1 MMKNLTLR
9 SEISGGFIAMLLLT
23 VAVACV
29 GFSTLSQVVDKAE
42 KVEEISHTIRSMLEI
57 RQHEKNFILHR
68 DADDIDKIKEQISDF
83 KNRAK
88 ETGDKFSDLADKQQ
102 MDTVLALAE
111 VYRNAFLSYADVD
124 NKQKIAQAEM
134 KIAESARKTLEIC
147 YEVHA
152 VQKARM
158 NKQIHI
164 ARNMT
169 TFAVI
174 LAVFSGTLLA
184 FFIPRQVTGS
194 ITKIL
199 ENLTKFSEKM
209 NIAFGQIS
217 YAGQSLDQEI
227 SEQMA
232 VIERISSF
240 FKDMSSVTRQNAN
253 LINRADDIMKKN
265 TLAVDKANSSVKELA
280 DSMEMIIAVSEETSG
295 IVRTID
301 EIAFQTNILALNA
314 AVEAA
319 RAGEAGAGFA
329 VVADEVRNLAMRAA
343 DAAKNTSA
351 LIEGTVKKIKEV
363 SELVSC
369 SDKGFSEVSGNI
381 GIIAALF
388 GGIAATS
395 KEQIRKG
402 GQVDRAVAEMDQI
415 TRQNA
420 AVAELSVS
428 VSQEIM
434 AHAEKLK
441 NIIDKLAA
449 LVGGSE
455 KLKVKSEKLKI
466 SMYPAELEKNLK
478 MTDQR

>member
-9 SEISGGFIAMLLLT
+9 SKISGGFIAMLLLT

-42 KVEEISHTIRSMLEI
+42 KVEDISHTIRSMLEV

-83 KNRAK
+83 KNRVK

-111 VYRNAFLSYADVD
+111 AYRNAFLSYAD
-124 NKQKIAQAEM
+124 NKQKIIGTETAQAEL
-134 KIAESARKTLEIC
+134 KIADSARKTLEIC
-147 YEVHA
+147 YKIHA

-158 NKQIHI
+158 NRQIHI

-169 TFAVI
+169 AFAVI

-199 ENLTKFSEKM
+199 EDLAKSSEKM

-232 VIERISSF
+232 VIGRISSS
-240 FKDMSSVTRQNAN
+240 FKDMSSVTIQNAN

-280 DSMEMIIAVSEETSG
+280 DSMETIIAVSEETSG
-295 IVRTID
+295 IVKTID
-301 EIAFQTNILALNA
+301 GIAFQTNILALNA

-319 RAGEAGAGFA
+319 RAGEAGSGFA

-363 SELVSC
+363 SKLVSN
-369 SDKGFSEVSGNI
+369 SGMGFSEVSGNI
-381 GIIAALF
+381 GIVAALF

-395 KEQIRKG
+395 NQQIQKV

-455 KLKVKSEKLKI
+455 KLKVKS
-466 SMYPAELEKNLK
+466 
-478 MTDQR
+478 